1 MKRETLCQEAALP
14 ATGVA
19 GNSSKTLAFSRLLI
33 WETQMLR
40 RVLFSMLCLIFTL
53 LPGQRAL
60 SFDFQEDA
68 VEFLQKLSEQNREI
82 HTMSANFTQVKRVA
96 VLNRSLS
103 SQGYFCLRKAE
114 EVEATPAE
122 KSQPQSD
129 ALLFSYTKP
138 IATGFIFRQGHGNL
152 WQGNPRK
159 TFIARI
165 PGQSVVVAV
174 AEHIFDCLRV
184 QPVTLLANYT
194 VSLLDRNGAALRL
207 IPHRQT
213 YFARIDAFF
222 NRDDGS
228 LRKMQLIEANGD
240 SVDITF
246 QGVHVNDIL
255 PERCDSYLR

>member
-1 MKRETLCQEAALP
+1 
-14 ATGVA
+14 
-19 GNSSKTLAFSRLLI
+19 
-33 WETQMLR
+33 MLR
-40 RVLFSMLCLIFTL
+40 PVLFSMLSLIFTL
-53 LPGQRAL
+53 LFGQTAL
-60 SFDFQEDA
+60 CFDFHEDA

-82 HTMSANFTQVKRVA
+82 HTMSASFTQVKRVA

-103 SQGYFCLRKAE
+103 SQGFFCLRKAE
-114 EVEATPAE
+114 EQEAAAE
-122 KSQPQSD
+122 KSQPRSD

-138 IATGFIFRQGHGNL
+138 IATGFIFRDGHGNL

-194 VSLLDRNGAALRL
+194 VSLLDRNGSALRL

-255 PERCDSYLR
+255 PERCDNYLR